1 MEAAVA
7 VGGESSSAGGGRLD
21 LAPILVPLGEAARAE
36 EVRRNTGDRGDVL
49 PPPACKEPNDVRLRN
64 VGVVDRS
71 LPPIEPDLGVLAV
84 L

>member
-7 VGGESSSAGGGRLD
+7 VGCGSSSAGGGRLD
-21 LAPILVPLGEAARAE
+21 LAPIFVPLGEAARAE
-36 EVRRNTGDRGDVL
+36 EVRRKAGDRGEVFPL
-49 PPPACKEPNDVRLRN
+49 VARKEPNDVRLRN